1 MAPPGGRCWL
11 LTTTARANS
20 YIHDLGHWAEEL
32 TGDSGQC
39 NIDTELVRHAPKFIQ
54 WFLVLSPPRAQYAT
68 AYLLI
73 LGTQRKFI
81 VQPAYLGALM
91 QLWAGTMPEALN
103 QNAGFLIPWAH
114 VDKCRKEAYDNEL
127 GQKLWDT
134 LEDTVKDK

>member
-1 MAPPGGRCWL
+1 M
-11 LTTTARANS
+11 
-20 YIHDLGHWAEEL
+20 
-32 TGDSGQC
+32 
-39 NIDTELVRHAPKFIQ
+39 RHAPKFIQ

-103 QNAGFLIPWAH
+103 QNAGVSVHVDHCFVYLIDHMVVQFLIPWAH